1 MERKYKSKLFKPKN
15 FKEEKMEK
23 LAILD
28 CGGQYTKVI
37 DRRVREL
44 GVKSDIFPI
53 SVKAEELKSYQ
64 AVILSGGPNNIGEAQ
79 RLNFDN
85 RLFELGIPVLGICYG
100 LHLMSDN
107 FGGKIDS
114 NIKKEYGAT
123 EIKIDTSA
131 LIFDGLDENQQVLMS
146 HGDTVKNCPE
156 GFKVIAKSGEAIA
169 AIGDENRK
177 MYGFQFH
184 PEVDLTENGMKMLE
198 NFIRKVAS
206 YKEVYALEDRIQTS
220 IKMIQE
226 KVGNNKIIVL
236 VSGGVDSAVTAALL
250 VKALPAENIYAIHID
265 SGFMRKNES
274 DLVCENLK
282 ALGMK
287 NLIRENAKD
296 YFFNTVVETEE
307 GKIGPLVKETDPEKK
322 RRIIGEIFIQIANN
336 VIERLGLDKENTF
349 IAQGTLRPDLIES
362 GNPDIS
368 GFAHKIKTH
377 HNDVEIVR
385 QARKKGLIV
394 ETNADWHK
402 DEVRKVAR
410 KLGLDEKIA
419 SRQPFPG
426 PGLAIRLICHNK
438 SDEAVITGKEVE
450 DLKQILKDTNQN
462 GYIVPIKSVGVQGD
476 ARSYKNLCI
485 LEGDK
490 LDFNWK
496 EVTDKAKEI
505 TDNILTINRVAYILN
520 KSKIE
525 GEIKC
530 FDMRIE
536 DETVDLLRELDNII
550 TTNLVD
556 AKVNQTFGVLIP
568 VGITK
573 KYSVAIR
580 TFVTNDFMTGRP
592 GEIGKEITK
601 ESMQKIVN
609 QIEEKFGDKVEFVL
623 YDVTSKPPATTE
635 WQ

>member
-1 MERKYKSKLFKPKN
+1 
-15 FKEEKMEK
+15 MEK

-53 SVKAEELKSYQ
+53 NVKSEDLKDYKS
-64 AVILSGGPNNIGEAQ
+64 VILSGGPNNIGEAQ
-79 RLNFDN
+79 RLNFDDKI
-85 RLFELGIPVLGICYG
+85 FELGIPVLGICYG
-100 LHLMSDN
+100 MQLMSDH
-107 FGGKIDS
+107 FGGVVASDV
-114 NIKKEYGAT
+114 KKEYGQCEVT
-123 EIKIDTSA
+123 IDLA
-131 LIFDGLDENQQVLMS
+131 APIFDGLSEKEQVLMS
-146 HGDTVKNCPE
+146 HGDTVKVKPE
-156 GFKVIAKSGEAIA
+156 EFEVIAKSGDAIA
-169 AIGDENRK
+169 AIGDAQRK

-198 NFIRKVAS
+198 NFIRKVAE

-226 KVGNNKIIVL
+226 KVGNKKIICL

-274 DLVCENLK
+274 DIVCENLK
-282 ALGMK
+282 ELGMK

-296 YFFNTVVETEE
+296 YFMNTIVETEE
-307 GKIGPLVKETDPEKK
+307 GPIGPLVDTVDPEKK
-322 RRIIGEIFIQIANN
+322 RRIIGEIFIQIANQ
-336 VIERLGLDKENTF
+336 VIERLGLDKDNTF

-402 DEVRKVAR
+402 DEVRRVAR
-410 KLGLDEKIA
+410 KLGLDEAIA

-426 PGLAIRLICHNK
+426 PGLAIRLICHDKN
-438 SDEAVITGKEVE
+438 EEVE
-450 DLKQILKDTNQN
+450 ITSEEVATLNEILGQTPEK
-462 GYIVPIKSVGVQGD
+462 GFILPIKSVGVQGD
-476 ARSYKNLCI
+476 ARSYRNLC
-485 LEGDK
+485 LMAGRK
-490 LDFNWK
+490 TDFNWK
-496 EVTDKAKEI
+496 EVTTNAKEI
-505 TDNILTINRVAYILN
+505 TDRINSINRVGYILN
-520 KSKIE
+520 KSEIND
-525 GEIKC
+525 EIKC
-530 FDMRIE
+530 FNMRIE
-536 DETVDLLRELDNII
+536 DENIELLRELDYIV
-550 TTNLVD
+550 TTTLEK
-556 AKVNQTFGVLIP
+556 AKVNQTFAVLIP
-568 VGITK
+568 IGITK

-592 GEIGKEITK
+592 GEIGKEVEKADI
-601 ESMQKIVN
+601 EKIVN
-609 QIEEKFGDKVEFVL
+609 EIESKFGDKIEFVI

>member
-1 MERKYKSKLFKPKN
+1 
-15 FKEEKMEK
+15 MEK

-53 SVKAEELKSYQ
+53 NVRAEDLKDYK
-64 AVILSGGPNNIGEAQ
+64 AVILSGGPNNIGEAG
-79 RLNFDN
+79 RLNFDEKI
-85 RLFELGIPVLGICYG
+85 FELGVPVLGICYG
-100 LHLMSDN
+100 MQLMSDH
-107 FGGKIDS
+107 FGGIIDS

-123 EIKIDTSA
+123 DVWIDVNST
-131 LIFDGLDENQQVLMS
+131 IFEGLNEKEQVLMS
-146 HGDTVKNCPE
+146 HGDTVKVKPE
-156 GFKVIAKSGEAIA
+156 GFQIIAKSGDAIA
-169 AIGDENRK
+169 AIGDETRK

-198 NFIRKVAS
+198 NFIRKVAC
-206 YKEVYALEDRIQTS
+206 YKEVYALDDRIESS
-220 IKMIQE
+220 IKMIKE
-226 KVGNNKIIVL
+226 KVGDNKIIVL

-307 GKIGPLVKETDPEKK
+307 GKIGPLVNEVDPEKK
-322 RRIIGEIFIQIANN
+322 RRIIGEIFIQIANQ

-402 DEVRKVAR
+402 DEVRRVAR
-410 KLGLDEKIA
+410 KLGLDEAIA

-426 PGLAIRLICHNK
+426 PGLAIRLICHDK
-438 SDEAVITGKEVE
+438 QDEAIITDEEVDKLKE
-450 DLKQILKDTNQN
+450 ILENTNQN
-462 GYIVPIKSVGVQGD
+462 GYILPIKSVGVQGD
-476 ARSYKNLCI
+476 ARSYRNLC
-485 LEGDK
+485 LMEGEK
-490 LDFNWK
+490 IDFDWK
-496 EVTDKAKEI
+496 QITTKAKEI
-505 TDNILTINRVAYILN
+505 TDSINTINRVGYILN
-520 KSKIE
+520 KANFNE
-525 GEIKC
+525 EIKC
-530 FDMRIE
+530 HDMRIA
-536 DETVDLLRELDNII
+536 DENVELLRELDKIV
-550 TTNLVD
+550 TSNLEE
-556 AKVNQTFGVLIP
+556 AKVNQTFAVLIP
-568 VGITK
+568 IGITK

-580 TFVTNDFMTGRP
+580 TFVTNDFMTGRA
-592 GEIGKEITK
+592 GEIGKEVSK
-601 ESMQKIVN
+601 EAIETIVKK
-609 QIEEKFGDKVEFVL
+609 IEEKFGDKIEFII

>member
-1 MERKYKSKLFKPKN
+1 
-15 FKEEKMEK
+15 MEK

-37 DRRVREL
+37 DRRIREL

-53 SVKAEELKSYQ
+53 NVKSEDLKDYKS
-64 AVILSGGPNNIGEAQ
+64 VILSGGPNNIGEAQ
-79 RLNFDN
+79 RLNFDDKI
-85 RLFELGIPVLGICYG
+85 FELGIPVLGICYG
-100 LHLMSDN
+100 MQLMSDH
-107 FGGKIDS
+107 FGGVVASDV
-114 NIKKEYGAT
+114 KKEYGQCEVT
-123 EIKIDTSA
+123 IDLA
-131 LIFDGLDENQQVLMS
+131 APIFDGLSEKEQVLMS
-146 HGDTVKNCPE
+146 HGDTVKVKPE
-156 GFKVIAKSGEAIA
+156 GFEVIAKSGDAIA
-169 AIGDENRK
+169 AIGDAQRK

-198 NFIRKVAS
+198 NFIRKVAE

-226 KVGNNKIIVL
+226 KVGNKKIICL

-274 DLVCENLK
+274 DIVCENLK
-282 ALGMK
+282 ELGMK

-296 YFFNTVVETEE
+296 YFMNTIVETEE
-307 GKIGPLVKETDPEKK
+307 GPIGPLVDTVDPEKK
-322 RRIIGEIFIQIANN
+322 RRIIGEIFIQIANQ

-402 DEVRKVAR
+402 DEVRRVAR
-410 KLGLDEKIA
+410 KLGLDEAIA

-426 PGLAIRLICHNK
+426 PGLAIRLICHDKN
-438 SDEAVITGKEVE
+438 EEVE
-450 DLKQILKDTNQN
+450 ITSEEVAKLNEILGQTPEK
-462 GYIVPIKSVGVQGD
+462 GFILPIKSVGVQGD
-476 ARSYKNLCI
+476 ARSYRNLC
-485 LEGDK
+485 LMAGRK
-490 LDFNWK
+490 TDFNWK
-496 EVTDKAKEI
+496 EVTTNAKEI
-505 TDNILTINRVAYILN
+505 TDRINSINRVGYILN
-520 KSKIE
+520 KSEIND
-525 GEIKC
+525 EIKC
-530 FDMRIE
+530 FNMRIE
-536 DETVDLLRELDNII
+536 DENVELLRELDYIV
-550 TTNLVD
+550 TTTLD
-556 AKVNQTFGVLIP
+556 KAKVNQTFAVLIP
-568 VGITK
+568 IGITK

-592 GEIGKEITK
+592 GEIGKEVEKVDIEK
-601 ESMQKIVN
+601 VVNEIES
-609 QIEEKFGDKVEFVL
+609 KFGDKIEFVI

>member
-1 MERKYKSKLFKPKN
+1 
-15 FKEEKMEK
+15 MEK

-53 SVKAEELKSYQ
+53 NVKSEDLLDYQ
-64 AVILSGGPNNIGEAQ
+64 AVILSGGPNNIGESQ
-79 RLNFDN
+79 RLNFDEKI
-85 RLFELGIPVLGICYG
+85 FEMGVPVLGICYG
-100 LHLMSDN
+100 MHLMSDH
-107 FGGKIDS
+107 FGGIIDS
-114 NIKKEYGAT
+114 NIKKEYGQCDVWVDNT
-123 EIKIDTSA
+123 MP
-131 LIFDGLDENQQVLMS
+131 IFDGLEATQKVLMS
-146 HGDTVKNCPE
+146 HGDNVRNTPN
-156 GFKVIAKSGEAIA
+156 GFQIIAKSGDAISG
-169 AIGDENRK
+169 IGNKEKR

-198 NFIRKVAS
+198 NFIRKVAN

-226 KVGNNKIIVL
+226 KVGNNKIICL

-250 VKALPAENIYAIHID
+250 VKALPADNIYAIHID

-274 DLVCENLK
+274 DVVCENLK
-282 ALGMK
+282 KLGMK
-287 NLIRENAKD
+287 NLIRENAKET
-296 YFFNTVVETEE
+296 FFNTIVETEE
-307 GKIGPLVKETDPEKK
+307 GPIGPLVKEVDPERK
-322 RRIIGEIFIQIANN
+322 RRIIGEVFIQIANK
-336 VIERLGLDKENTF
+336 VIERLGLDKDNTF

-394 ETNADWHK
+394 ETNSDWHK

-426 PGLAIRLICHNK
+426 PGLAIRLICHDK
-438 SDEAVITGKEVE
+438 SSEVE
-450 DLKQILKDTNQN
+450 ITANEVENLKSILGNTNQK
-462 GYIVPIKSVGVQGD
+462 GYILPIKSVGVQGD
-476 ARSYKNLCI
+476 ARSYRNLCL

-490 LDFNWK
+490 LDFNWN
-496 EVTDKAKEI
+496 EITSKAKEI
-505 TDNILTINRVAYILN
+505 TDKINTINRVGYILN
-520 KSKIE
+520 KSNFDGSIN
-525 GEIKC
+525 C
-530 FDMRIE
+530 YDMRIA
-536 DETVDLLRELDNII
+536 DENVDLLREIDSIV
-550 TTNLVD
+550 TTKLED
-556 AKVNQTFGVLIP
+556 AKVSQTFAVLIP
-568 VGITK
+568 IGITK
-573 KYSVAIR
+573 KYSIAIR

-592 GEIGKEITK
+592 GEIGKEVSK
-601 ESMQKIVN
+601 EKVQEIVKEV
-609 QIEEKFGDKVEFVL
+609 EEKFGDKIEFII

>member
-1 MERKYKSKLFKPKN
+1 
-15 FKEEKMEK
+15 MEK

-53 SVKAEELKSYQ
+53 NVKSEDLKDYKS
-64 AVILSGGPNNIGEAQ
+64 VILSGGPNNIGKAQ
-79 RLNFDN
+79 RLNFDDKI
-85 RLFELGIPVLGICYG
+85 FELGIPVLGICYG
-100 LHLMSDN
+100 MQLMSDH
-107 FGGKIDS
+107 FGGVVASDV
-114 NIKKEYGAT
+114 KKEYGQCEVT
-123 EIKIDTSA
+123 IDLA
-131 LIFDGLDENQQVLMS
+131 APIFDGLSEKEQVLMS
-146 HGDTVKNCPE
+146 HGDTVKVKPE
-156 GFKVIAKSGEAIA
+156 GFEVIAKSGDAIA
-169 AIGDENRK
+169 AIGDAQRK

-198 NFIRKVAS
+198 NFIRKVAE

-226 KVGNNKIIVL
+226 KVGDKKIICL

-274 DLVCENLK
+274 DIVCENLK
-282 ALGMK
+282 ELGMK

-296 YFFNTVVETEE
+296 YFMNTIVETEE
-307 GKIGPLVKETDPEKK
+307 GPIGPLVDTVDPEKK
-322 RRIIGEIFIQIANN
+322 RRIIGEIFIQIANQ

-402 DEVRKVAR
+402 DEVRRVAR
-410 KLGLDEKIA
+410 KLGLDEAIA

-426 PGLAIRLICHNK
+426 PGLAIRLICHDKN
-438 SDEAVITGKEVE
+438 EEVE
-450 DLKQILKDTNQN
+450 ITSEEVAKLNEILGQTPEK
-462 GYIVPIKSVGVQGD
+462 GFILPIKSVGVQGD
-476 ARSYKNLCI
+476 ARSYRNLC
-485 LEGDK
+485 LMAGRK
-490 LDFNWK
+490 TDFNWK
-496 EVTDKAKEI
+496 EVTTNAKEI
-505 TDNILTINRVAYILN
+505 TDRINSINRVGYILN
-520 KSKIE
+520 KSEIND
-525 GEIKC
+525 EIKC
-530 FDMRIE
+530 FNMRIE
-536 DETVDLLRELDNII
+536 DENVELLRELDYIV
-550 TTNLVD
+550 TTTLD
-556 AKVNQTFGVLIP
+556 KAKVNQTFAVLIP
-568 VGITK
+568 IGITK

-592 GEIGKEITK
+592 GEIGKEVEKVDIEK
-601 ESMQKIVN
+601 VVNEIES
-609 QIEEKFGDKVEFVL
+609 KFGDKIEFVI

>member
-1 MERKYKSKLFKPKN
+1 
-15 FKEEKMEK
+15 MEK

-53 SVKAEELKSYQ
+53 NVKSEDLKDYKS
-64 AVILSGGPNNIGEAQ
+64 VILSGGPNNIGEAQ
-79 RLNFDN
+79 RLNFDDKI
-85 RLFELGIPVLGICYG
+85 FELGIPVLGICYG
-100 LHLMSDN
+100 MQLMSDH
-107 FGGKIDS
+107 FGGIVASDV
-114 NIKKEYGAT
+114 KKEYGQCEVTINT
-123 EIKIDTSA
+123 EA
-131 LIFDGLDENQQVLMS
+131 PIFDGLSEKEQVLMS
-146 HGDTVKNCPE
+146 HGDTVKVKPE
-156 GFKVIAKSGEAIA
+156 GFEVIAKSGDAIA
-169 AIGDENRK
+169 AIGNFDKK

-198 NFIRKVAS
+198 NFIRKVAE
-206 YKEVYALEDRIQTS
+206 YKEVYALEDRIETS
-220 IKMIQE
+220 IKMIKD
-226 KVGNNKIIVL
+226 KVGDKKIICL

-282 ALGMK
+282 ELGMK

-296 YFFNTVVETEE
+296 YFMNTIVETEE
-307 GKIGPLVKETDPEKK
+307 GPIGPLVNTVDPEKK
-322 RRIIGEIFIQIANN
+322 RRIIGEIFIQIANQ

-394 ETNADWHK
+394 ETNSDWHK
-402 DEVRKVAR
+402 DEVRRVAR
-410 KLGLDEKIA
+410 KLGLEEAIA

-426 PGLAIRLICHNK
+426 PGLAIRLICHDKN
-438 SDEAVITGKEVE
+438 EEVE
-450 DLKQILKDTNQN
+450 ITSEEVTKLNEILGQTPEK
-462 GYIVPIKSVGVQGD
+462 GYILPIKSVGVQGD
-476 ARSYKNLCI
+476 ARSYRNLC
-485 LEGDK
+485 LMAGRK
-490 LDFNWK
+490 LDFDWK
-496 EVTDKAKEI
+496 EVTSKAKEI
-505 TDNILTINRVAYILN
+505 TDKINSINRVGYILN
-520 KSKIE
+520 KSEIND
-525 GEIKC
+525 EIKC

-536 DETVDLLRELDNII
+536 DENVDLLRELDYIV
-550 TTNLVD
+550 TTTLEK
-556 AKVNQTFGVLIP
+556 AKVNQTFAVLIP
-568 VGITK
+568 IGITK

-592 GEIGKEITK
+592 GEIGKEVEK
-601 ESMQKIVN
+601 SDMEKIVN
-609 QIEEKFGDKVEFVL
+609 EIESKFGDKIEFVI

>member
-1 MERKYKSKLFKPKN
+1 
-15 FKEEKMEK
+15 MEK

-53 SVKAEELKSYQ
+53 NVKSEDLKDYKS
-64 AVILSGGPNNIGEAQ
+64 VILSGGPNNIGEAQ
-79 RLNFDN
+79 RLNFDDKI
-85 RLFELGIPVLGICYG
+85 FELGIPVLGICYG
-100 LHLMSDN
+100 MQLMSDH
-107 FGGKIDS
+107 FGGIVASDV
-114 NIKKEYGAT
+114 KKEYGQCEVT
-123 EIKIDTSA
+123 IDLA
-131 LIFDGLDENQQVLMS
+131 APIFDGLSEKEQVLMS
-146 HGDTVKNCPE
+146 HGDTVKVKPD
-156 GFKVIAKSGEAIA
+156 GFEVIAKSGDAIA
-169 AIGDENRK
+169 AIGDVGRK

-198 NFIRKVAS
+198 NFIRKVAE

-226 KVGNNKIIVL
+226 KVGDKKIICL

-274 DLVCENLK
+274 DIVCENLK
-282 ALGMK
+282 ELGMK

-296 YFFNTVVETEE
+296 YFMNTIVETEE
-307 GKIGPLVKETDPEKK
+307 GPIGPLVDTVDPEKK
-322 RRIIGEIFIQIANN
+322 RRIIGEIFIQIANQ

-402 DEVRKVAR
+402 DEVRRVAR
-410 KLGLDEKIA
+410 KLGLDEAIA

-426 PGLAIRLICHNK
+426 PGLAIRLICHDKN
-438 SDEAVITGKEVE
+438 EEVE
-450 DLKQILKDTNQN
+450 ITSEEVAKLNEILGQTPEK
-462 GYIVPIKSVGVQGD
+462 GFILPIKSVGVQGD
-476 ARSYKNLCI
+476 ARSYRNLC
-485 LEGDK
+485 LMAGRK
-490 LDFNWK
+490 TDFDWK
-496 EVTDKAKEI
+496 EVTTNAKEI
-505 TDNILTINRVAYILN
+505 TDRINSINRVGYILN
-520 KSKIE
+520 KSEIND
-525 GEIKC
+525 EIKC
-530 FDMRIE
+530 FNMRIE
-536 DETVDLLRELDNII
+536 DENVELLRELDYIV
-550 TTNLVD
+550 TRTLEK
-556 AKVNQTFGVLIP
+556 AKVNQTFAVLIP
-568 VGITK
+568 IGITK

-580 TFVTNDFMTGRP
+580 TFVTNDFMTGKP
-592 GEIGKEITK
+592 GEIGKEVEKADI
-601 ESMQKIVN
+601 EKIVKE
-609 QIEEKFGDKVEFVL
+609 IEENFGDKIEFVI

>member
-1 MERKYKSKLFKPKN
+1 
-15 FKEEKMEK
+15 MEK

-53 SVKAEELKSYQ
+53 NVKSEELKDYK

-79 RLNFDN
+79 RLNFDQKI
-85 RLFELGIPVLGICYG
+85 FELGIPVLGICYG
-100 LHLMSDN
+100 MQLMSDH
-107 FGGKIDS
+107 FGGVVASDV
-114 NIKKEYGAT
+114 KKEYGQCEA
-123 EIKIDTSA
+123 IVDTKSP
-131 LIFDGLDENQQVLMS
+131 IFDGLSEKQQVLMS
-146 HGDTVKNCPE
+146 HGDTVKVKPQ
-156 GFKVIAKSGEAIA
+156 GFEVIAKSGEAIA
-169 AIGDENRK
+169 AIGDPQRK

-184 PEVDLTENGMKMLE
+184 PEVDLTEEGMKMLD
-198 NFIRKVAS
+198 NFIRKVAD
-206 YKEVYALEDRIQTS
+206 YKEVYALEDRIESS

-274 DLVCENLK
+274 DIVCENLK
-282 ALGMK
+282 KLGMK

-296 YFFNTVVETEE
+296 YFMNTIVETEE
-307 GKIGPLVKETDPEKK
+307 GPIGPLSETVDPEKK
-322 RRIIGEIFIQIANN
+322 RRIIGEIFIQIANQ

-410 KLGLDEKIA
+410 KLGLDEAVA

-426 PGLAIRLICHNK
+426 PGLAIRLLCHDK
-438 SDEAVITGKEVE
+438 KEEVE
-450 DLKQILKDTNQN
+450 ITASEVEKLSQILNGTEQK
-462 GYIVPIKSVGVQGD
+462 GYILPIKSVGVQGD
-476 ARSYKNLCI
+476 ARSYKNLCL
-485 LEGDK
+485 LEGNK
-490 LDFNWK
+490 LDFDWK
-496 EVTDKAKEI
+496 EVTSKAKDI
-505 TDNILTINRVAYILN
+505 TDSIPTINRVGYILN
-520 KSKIE
+520 KSNITDE
-525 GEIKC
+525 VKC

-536 DETVDLLRELDNII
+536 DENVDLLRELDKIV
-550 TTNLVD
+550 TSNLEKC
-556 AKVNQTFGVLIP
+556 KVNQTFAVLLPIGVN
-568 VGITK
+568 K

-592 GEIGKEITK
+592 GEIGKEVEK
-601 ESMQKIVN
+601 EKMEKI
-609 QIEEKFGDKVEFVL
+609 IEEIEANFGDKIDFII

>member
-1 MERKYKSKLFKPKN
+1 
-15 FKEEKMEK
+15 MEK

-53 SVKAEELKSYQ
+53 NVKSEDLKDYKS
-64 AVILSGGPNNIGEAQ
+64 VILSGGPNNIGEAQ
-79 RLNFDN
+79 RLNFDDKI
-85 RLFELGIPVLGICYG
+85 FELGIPVLGICYG
-100 LHLMSDN
+100 MQLMSDH
-107 FGGKIDS
+107 FGGVVASDV
-114 NIKKEYGAT
+114 KKEYGQCEVT
-123 EIKIDTSA
+123 IDTSA
-131 LIFDGLDENQQVLMS
+131 PIFDGLSEKEQVLMS
-146 HGDTVKNCPE
+146 HGDTVKVKPE
-156 GFKVIAKSGEAIA
+156 GFKVIAKSGDAIA
-169 AIGDENRK
+169 AIGDVQRK

-198 NFIRKVAS
+198 NFIRKVAE

-226 KVGNNKIIVL
+226 KVGNKKIICL

-274 DLVCENLK
+274 DIVCENLK
-282 ALGMK
+282 ELGMK

-296 YFFNTVVETEE
+296 YFMNTIVETEE
-307 GKIGPLVKETDPEKK
+307 GPIGPLVDTVDPEKK
-322 RRIIGEIFIQIANN
+322 RRIIGEIFIQIANQ

-402 DEVRKVAR
+402 DEVRRVAR
-410 KLGLDEKIA
+410 KLGLDEAIA

-426 PGLAIRLICHNK
+426 PGLAIRLICHDKN
-438 SDEAVITGKEVE
+438 DEVE
-450 DLKQILKDTNQN
+450 ITSEEVAKLNEILGQTPEK
-462 GYIVPIKSVGVQGD
+462 GFILPIKSVGVQGD
-476 ARSYKNLCI
+476 ARSYRNLC
-485 LEGDK
+485 LMAGRK
-490 LDFNWK
+490 TDFDWK
-496 EVTDKAKEI
+496 EVTTNAKEI
-505 TDNILTINRVAYILN
+505 TDKINSINRVGYILN
-520 KSKIE
+520 KSEIND
-525 GEIKC
+525 EIKC
-530 FDMRIE
+530 FNMRIE
-536 DETVDLLRELDNII
+536 DENVELLRELDYIV
-550 TTNLVD
+550 TTTLEN
-556 AKVNQTFGVLIP
+556 AKVNQTFAVLIP
-568 VGITK
+568 IGITK

-592 GEIGKEITK
+592 GEIGKEVEKVDIEK
-601 ESMQKIVN
+601 VVNEIES
-609 QIEEKFGDKVEFVL
+609 KFGDKIEFVI